1 MVELRDPVQVGQQPG
16 PDLNRRLDADA
27 GAKAKQDRERMEIVH
42 ELQTRRDAT
51 SPRRIV
57 TQLGFVDTDGPLPGI
72 LPPIRPEP
80 PGHDHRG

>member
-16 PDLNRRLDADA
+16 PDLGRRLDADA

-42 ELQTRRDAT
+42 ELQTRGMPL
-51 SPRRIV
+51 PRGRIV

-72 LPPIRPEP
+72 LPVS
-80 PGHDHRG
+80 